1 MLVYGRDSDRDRME
15 LGEAGLGEE
24 AELYPVDSQSF
35 GSSLE
40 EIRQHLCFFQGQ
52 SLFS

>member
-1 MLVYGRDSDRDRME
+1 MLH
-15 LGEAGLGEE
+15 AGLRQGQLQGKDGDRLGKE
-24 AELYPVDSQSF
+24 AELYLVDSQSF